1 MSSIDC
7 DLGLVKITE
16 FVDHRFNRFVCSNA
30 KTTMVALPEPVIPF
44 ILQNVTTLI

>member
-1 MSSIDC
+1 MSSFDC

-30 KTTMVALPEPVIPF
+30 KTTMVAP
-44 ILQNVTTLI
+44 QNQSFRSFFKM